1 MKNPPREDLL
11 DVVECEID
19 RRPQAPVIADLE
31 PYFTG
36 ISRQPEA
43 LTMSFAPE
51 ARETLEAFVA
61 AERQCCAGI
70 GWFVSDGP
78 SVRLR
83 IEAGAEALDALATLF
98 ETEDIEKTR

>member
-1 MKNPPREDLL
+1 MKSLPAEHLL
-11 DVVECEID
+11 DVVACEID
-19 RRPQAPVIADLE
+19 RRPKAPAVADLE
-31 PYFTG
+31 PHLVG
-36 ISRQPEA
+36 VSRQPEA
-43 LTMSFAPE
+43 LTVSFAPE

-78 SVRLR
+78 EVELR

-98 ETEDIEKTR
+98 VFKHIENAR